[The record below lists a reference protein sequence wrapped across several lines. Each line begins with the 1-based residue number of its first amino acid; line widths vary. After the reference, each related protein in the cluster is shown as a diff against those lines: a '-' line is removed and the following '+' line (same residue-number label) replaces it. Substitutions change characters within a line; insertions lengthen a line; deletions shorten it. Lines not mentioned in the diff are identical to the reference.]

1 MRGLFV
7 LLESLIALLG
17 LNLYQIVESGKLISF
32 YFFCIISQTQS
43 VILHDLKHCYS

>member
-32 YFFCIISQTQS
+32 YFFVLYHAQS
-43 VILHDLKHCYS
+43 VILYELK

>member
-1 MRGLFV
+1 MSGLFV

-32 YFFCIISQTQS
+32 YFF
-43 VILHDLKHCYS
+43 VLYHRLKVLFYMI

>member
-17 LNLYQIVESGKLISF
+17 LNLYQIVESGRLISSW

-43 VILHDLKHCYS
+43 VILYL